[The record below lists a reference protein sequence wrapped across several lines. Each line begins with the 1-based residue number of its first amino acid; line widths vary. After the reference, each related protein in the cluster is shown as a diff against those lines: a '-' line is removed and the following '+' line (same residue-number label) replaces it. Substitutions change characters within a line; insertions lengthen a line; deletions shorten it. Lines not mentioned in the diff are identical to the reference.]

1 MEPTEKQMTA
11 QESLELITA
20 MIHQAK
26 TGIRQK
32 SFYFL
37 LWGWVVAL
45 AFLGGYVLLKAGYQ
59 QPYLIW
65 VITVPAALLSFYYGY
80 RIRRES
86 GPATQ
91 LEAIMMWAWVAFAIT
106 VVIFIIFGRAVN
118 YHLNALI
125 LAVSAIPTF
134 ISGIVLRFRPM
145 ILGAIVFWIAGVAC
159 FLVAYDWQ
167 LLIGTVAVALG
178 YLVPGYL
185 LKRGAGS

>member
-37 LWGWVVAL
+37 LWGWVVAI
-45 AFLGGYVLLKAGYQ
+45 AFLGGFILLKAGCQ
-59 QPYLIW
+59 KPYLIW
-65 VITVPAALLSFYYGY
+65 LITAPAGVLSFYYGF

-91 LEAIMMWAWVAFAIT
+91 LETIMMWSWVAFAIT
-106 VVIFIIFGRAVN
+106 IIIFISFGRVVN
-118 YHLNALI
+118 YQLNALI

-134 ISGIVLRFRPM
+134 VSGVVLRFRPM
-145 ILGAIVFWIAGVAC
+145 ILGAIAFWIAGVVC
-159 FLVAYDWQ
+159 FVVTYDWQ
-167 LLIGTVAVALG
+167 LLVGAVAVTLG

-185 LKRGAGS
+185 LKRGRGS

>member
-45 AFLGGYVLLKAGYQ
+45 AFLGGYVLLKAGYR

-65 VITVPAALLSFYYGY
+65 FITIPAAVLSFLYGS
-80 RIRRES
+80 RVRRQS

-91 LEAIMMWAWVAFAIT
+91 LEAIMMWSWVALGVT
-106 VVIFIIFGRAVN
+106 VVIFIIFGRQVN

-125 LAVSAIPTF
+125 LVVSAIPTF
-134 ISGIVLRFRPM
+134 VSGVVLRFRPM
-145 ILGAIVFWIAGVAC
+145 ILGAIIFWIAGIVC
-159 FLVAYDWQ
+159 FLVSYDWQ
-167 LLIGTVAVALG
+167 MLVGAVAVALG

>member
-20 MIHQAK
+20 MIHEAK

-37 LWGWVVAL
+37 LWGWVVTL
-45 AFLGGYVLLKAGYQ
+45 GYLGGYVLVKTGYPH
-59 QPYLIW
+59 PYLVW
-65 VITVPAALLSFYYGY
+65 FITVPAALLSFYYGF
-80 RIRRES
+80 RIRRKS

-91 LEAIMMWAWVAFAIT
+91 LEAIMMWGWVAFAVTI
-106 VVIFIIFGRAVN
+106 VIFIIFGRELN

-125 LAVSAIPTF
+125 LAASAIPTF
-134 ISGIVLRFRPM
+134 ISGVVVRFRPLT
-145 ILGAIVFWIAGVAC
+145 LGAIAFWIAGFMC
-159 FLVAYDWQ
+159 FLVSYDWQ
-167 LLIGTVAVALG
+167 MLIGAVAVTLG

-185 LKRGAGS
+185 LKRSAQS

>member
-1 MEPTEKQMTA
+1 MEPAEKQMTA
-11 QESLELITA
+11 QESLALITA

-45 AFLGGYVLLKAGYQ
+45 AFLGGYVLLMTGYEK
-59 QPYLIW
+59 PYLVW
-65 VITVPAALLSFYYGY
+65 FITIPAGILSFYYGF

-86 GPATQ
+86 GVATQ
-91 LEAIMMWAWVAFAIT
+91 LEAIMMWAWVAFVVTI
-106 VVIFIIFGRAVN
+106 VIFIVFSREVN

-125 LAVSAIPTF
+125 LLVSAIPTF
-134 ISGIVLRFRPM
+134 VSGTILRFRPM
-145 ILGAIVFWIAGVAC
+145 ILGAIVFWIAGTIC
-159 FLVAYDWQ
+159 FLVPYDWQ
-167 LLIGTVAVALG
+167 LLVGGVAVTLG

>member
-1 MEPTEKQMTA
+1 MEHTEKQMTA

-37 LWGWVVAL
+37 LWGWVVAF
-45 AFLGGYVLLKAGYQ
+45 AFIGGYVLLKAGYQ

-65 VITVPAALLSFYYGY
+65 LITIPAALVSFYYGY
-80 RIRRES
+80 HIRRES

-91 LEAIMMWAWVAFAIT
+91 LETIMMWSWVAFAVTII
-106 VVIFIIFGRAVN
+106 IFIAFGDAVN

-125 LAVSAIPTF
+125 LAISAIPTF
-134 ISGIVLRFRPM
+134 VSGVVLRFRPM
-145 ILGAIVFWIAGVAC
+145 IFGAVVFWIAGIVC
-159 FLVAYDWQ
+159 FLVSYDVQ
-167 LLIGTVAVALG
+167 LLVGAVAVTLG

-185 LKRGAGS
+185 LKRDAGS